1 MMATT
6 PTPTM
11 HALIKRLHHAPL
23 LPETWGVFWTPNGD
37 GGKKRSHWLRNDCNF
52 APPTEWALKSTF
64 FGINPSAGRRADWE
78 CSTNETIGAVNA
90 FFAEFDGKDF
100 VTKGE
105 WLPNYVAPDLDRVAA
120 DTLAELAPLGLDEKR
135 LTQRIKGRQRGAL
148 VQAEN
153 AAIDAT
159 YKLTPDLYM
168 ARAWS
173 HIEALP
179 QRPTA
184 SWKSGGGYQCVW
196 LLDETVYLV
205 RADGTRDLAQ
215 FERMAALQKK
225 WVAYVGGDSSASDLR
240 RIFRWPGSINFKPKY
255 APNFPTVDLLYCD
268 LGRTYALAALETL
281 LPAPSGD
288 PPPKQRARRTVHIPV
303 GLPVDLGDLG
313 DVPTLPRH
321 PAIAALNHATD
332 LGALLEG
339 YGYTDAKR
347 GRLSR
352 PGGDSGGVALH
363 ANNTATIFSS
373 ADPLFCE
380 RRITPAH
387 AMVVYEFG
395 GDVDAFMATLPG
407 VGAVKETLATKEQFE
422 TARRFIHSPQFVEP
436 LRAGGIPRVAGP
448 IACLDALLET
458 ATPTRTTKIKI
469 TMCDLGDMY
478 SVSAMSAHRHIKRL
492 TEVGIIHVELID
504 GCTTVDLS
512 NLLDKSVT
520 VQERVNYCNTF
531 INITDEAFY
540 REHRGDDAFTS
551 YPYAYAIK
559 RRECPTVLMQSL
571 GANGL
576 LLWAALAAGGTIK
589 ELAEATGL
597 KVASVRYALKKFIQA
612 GLVIVAH
619 YGRAKEYLLCSNAE
633 EMLEGIRPEMVTAGK
648 GQLSAGKNAS
658 ATASYAHR
666 QLSGNAPLEPGKR
679 AWLENRRDK
688 CDAKASAIYASLESM
703 GINPHAKVAHRTPR
717 PNTLRFDAVEE
728 WRSWGRDMWE
738 VLELLGDCDMSEKIR
753 LLTIAE
759 VGDDA
764 SVETYRNARRAIAER
779 AELAL
784 SLAPRRASLERTYN
798 HPDVEEDTPLVTV
811 APQTLFAMSF
821 IYA

>member
-1 MMATT
+1 
-6 PTPTM
+6 
-11 HALIKRLHHAPL
+11 
-23 LPETWGVFWTPNGD
+23 
-37 GGKKRSHWLRNDCNF
+37 
-52 APPTEWALKSTF
+52 
-64 FGINPSAGRRADWE
+64 
-78 CSTNETIGAVNA
+78 
-90 FFAEFDGKDF
+90 
-100 VTKGE
+100 
-105 WLPNYVAPDLDRVAA
+105 
-120 DTLAELAPLGLDEKR
+120 
-135 LTQRIKGRQRGAL
+135 
-148 VQAEN
+148 
-153 AAIDAT
+153 
-159 YKLTPDLYM
+159 
-168 ARAWS
+168 
-173 HIEALP
+173 
-179 QRPTA
+179 
-184 SWKSGGGYQCVW
+184 
-196 LLDETVYLV
+196 
-205 RADGTRDLAQ
+205 
-215 FERMAALQKK
+215 
-225 WVAYVGGDSSASDLR
+225 
-240 RIFRWPGSINFKPKY
+240 
-255 APNFPTVDLLYCD
+255 
-268 LGRTYALAALETL
+268 
-281 LPAPSGD
+281 
-288 PPPKQRARRTVHIPV
+288 
-303 GLPVDLGDLG
+303 
-313 DVPTLPRH
+313 
-321 PAIAALNHATD
+321 
-332 LGALLEG
+332 
-339 YGYTDAKR
+339 
-347 GRLSR
+347 
-352 PGGDSGGVALH
+352 
-363 ANNTATIFSS
+363 
-373 ADPLFCE
+373 
-380 RRITPAH
+380 
-387 AMVVYEFG
+387 MVVYEFG